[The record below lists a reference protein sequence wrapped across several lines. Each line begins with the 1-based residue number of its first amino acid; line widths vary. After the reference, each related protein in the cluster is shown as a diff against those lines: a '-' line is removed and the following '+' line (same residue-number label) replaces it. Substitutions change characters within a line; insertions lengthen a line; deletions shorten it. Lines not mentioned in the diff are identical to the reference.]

1 MFAFRWTLTLLFF
14 SYAVSELW
22 KDVDRE
28 LLNHPEADRAA
39 LRAATKFG
47 VFVVHNKKKTKL
59 AEIDATTP

>member
-1 MFAFRWTLTLLFF
+1 MFRLPWYRRSTLR

-28 LLNHPEADRAA
+28 LLNHPEGERAA

-59 AEIDATTP
+59 AEIDASTP